1 MKIIIQNIAT
11 EYRDEGSGPVM
22 LLLHGWQD
30 NNHTFDALVPY
41 FFHTHRMIRIDL
53 PGFGQSEMPPASWNL
68 DDCVRFVA
76 AFIDKLNLAV
86 AVLVGHSFGG
96 RIVIKGIADKKL
108 HADAVVLIASA
119 GVALRHP
126 ARTLFFAVG
135 AMAWRMITAIPLFRF
150 WKETIRKK
158 LYRMI
163 GSDYADAGAL
173 SDTFVR
179 IIAED
184 VSASARMI
192 EMSVLLIWGADD
204 TQTPLAEGRRLSSL
218 ISQSTLRVINKAG
231 HFVHKEHPR
240 EVARIIKEYM
250 A

>member
-1 MKIIIQNIAT
+1 
-11 EYRDEGSGPVM
+11 
-22 LLLHGWQD
+22 
-30 NNHTFDALVPY
+30 
-41 FFHTHRMIRIDL
+41 
-53 PGFGQSEMPPASWNL
+53 
-68 DDCVRFVA
+68 
-76 AFIDKLNLAV
+76 
-86 AVLVGHSFGG
+86 
-96 RIVIKGIADKKL
+96 
-108 HADAVVLIASA
+108 
-119 GVALRHP
+119 
-126 ARTLFFAVG
+126 
-135 AMAWRMITAIPLFRF
+135 
-150 WKETIRKK
+150 
-158 LYRMI
+158 MI